1 MSTGTGSTGFT
12 GFPGRVRA
20 VLAAL
25 RAGDVVSYGE
35 VAARAGHP
43 GAHRAVGSLLA
54 AGGLP
59 NWWRVVRADG
69 TLACNERGE
78 QERRLASEGVMVTGG
93 RVRGRNLHAILVDL
107 PPTRRR

>member
-1 MSTGTGSTGFT
+1 MT
-12 GFPGRVRA
+12 FPARVRA

-25 RAGDVVSYGE
+25 RPGDVVSYGE

-59 NWWRVVRADG
+59 NWWRVVRSDG
-69 TLACNERGE
+69 TLACNSAGE
-78 QERRLASEGVMVTGG
+78 QERRLRSEGVTVAGG
-93 RVRGRNLHAILVDL
+93 RVRGRDLHPVFVDL
-107 PPTRRR
+107 PAERSP

>member
-1 MSTGTGSTGFT
+1 MT
-12 GFPGRVRA
+12 FPDRVRA

-25 RAGDVVSYGE
+25 RPGDVVSYGE

-59 NWWRVVRADG
+59 NWWRVVRSDG
-69 TLACNERGE
+69 TLACNAAGE
-78 QERRLASEGVMVTGG
+78 QERRLRAEGVAVAGG
-93 RVRGRNLHAILVDL
+93 RVRGRDLHPDFVDL
-107 PPTRRR
+107 PPEGRP